1 MIAVCAHTAV
11 SDCGLDKSFL
21 RRGLNGLVCGRLLCI
36 APLVLEQRRSGMRGM
51 LLHSCATNRRMQV
64 YWFRARGIDVRW
76 CLEAG
81 LAVRWQLRRF
91 CISHL
96 MMWSARQPARQAARA
111 TAWPCGWKCAVRP
124 TRRDHSTVG
133 PNGAWQ
139 VQFMCKLNQTWN
151 TWSFYA
157 V

>member
-1 MIAVCAHTAV
+1 
-11 SDCGLDKSFL
+11 
-21 RRGLNGLVCGRLLCI
+21 
-36 APLVLEQRRSGMRGM
+36 MRGM

-96 MMWSARQPARQAARA
+96 MMWSARQPEPQL
-111 TAWPCGWKCAVRP
+111 GHAVANAP
-124 TRRDHSTVG
+124 LERRDETTAQWGQMVRDKC
-133 PNGAWQ
+133 NLCA
-139 VQFMCKLNQTWN
+139 N
-151 TWSFYA
+151 
-157 V
+157 